1 MQVRAAVRGAVA
13 GGVHLPGQLDLSCVD
28 HAVYDE
34 SWKQLVCKVTSAEYP
49 LVELG
54 PVFEAAYRQ
63 LAGQPT

>member
-1 MQVRAAVRGAVA
+1 M
-13 GGVHLPGQLDLSCVD
+13 HLPGQLDLSCVD